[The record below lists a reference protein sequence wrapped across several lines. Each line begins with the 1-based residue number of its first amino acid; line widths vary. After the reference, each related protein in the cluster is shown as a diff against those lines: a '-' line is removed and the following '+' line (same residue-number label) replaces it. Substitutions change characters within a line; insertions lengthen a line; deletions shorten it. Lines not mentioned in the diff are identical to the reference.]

1 MLTLNRCFWV
11 AQAGFLA
18 AMPAMAEVTLESMD
32 RTIRVSGEL
41 IKFENDQYTIASGLG
56 QLVIDSDKVTCS
68 GEECPEL
75 ADQLN
80 QLIRIASNP
89 SFTSDLL
96 PPLMEELATQSDASL
111 QLVVQQTTSQ
121 SGLILGEGGL
131 LYGNFQIH
139 SNDTSSAFDK
149 LYNGDVEI
157 VFSERRATNAE
168 VERFIDAGLGNLN
181 DSAHET
187 IFGQDALAA
196 VVSPDN
202 PVKSITVAQTEA
214 IFSGQITNWREIG
227 GADLPIQLYVPADG
241 GELSDYFTRAILD
254 QNFSSF
260 SPNVDRTL
268 SSDELDI
275 LVSQQPGAIALL
287 STSDINVARPVRLA
301 SACGII
307 AEPDTFAIRSEDYPL
322 SRRMYAYTTNRATP
336 SLLRRMITILQSPKG
351 QEIVTDAGFVS
362 LDSETATLDGFGQQL
377 AYSLAAP
384 EQSGELFNMQQFT
397 REVLNS
403 ERLSTTFRFSSGSS
417 QIDNK
422 ARADAIRL
430 SELLERPE
438 YEGVEMLLIGFTD
451 SIGKSDLN
459 TVLSRRR
466 ATQIRDEILAAS
478 NGRINPNAIT
488 TLGFGAASPA
498 ACNSDED
505 GRQTNR
511 RVEIWLR

>member
-1 MLTLNRCFWV
+1 
-11 AQAGFLA
+11 
-18 AMPAMAEVTLESMD
+18 MPAMAEVTLESMD